1 MSQGKDLE
9 SANVVAFWSGKWKAA
24 QQNYPVHEL
33 ELLALVET
41 LKRFR
46 SVLHGTRF
54 IVRTDHKA
62 LEYFMKQ
69 RNLSAQQHRWL
80 DVLNEF
86 DFEIRYIPGDT
97 NGFADALSRI
107 YSYEPKGVA
116 RAGSEFIDEGEDI
129 TTKGTLKVHPV
140 YIETYLLS
148 VMNAVARRSS
158 RLANKP
164 APRYK
169 ETRDRKPQEEINEGW
184 EIVQEEQILPELP
197 KEPTENHPVE
207 TNEPEPAIVGQAHIK
222 DGNGLLEVSSGLGVS
237 FPECIENRYVQ

>member
-1 MSQGKDLE
+1 MERRATKLSSARVGTSLE
-9 SANVVAFWSGKWKAA
+9 
-24 QQNYPVHEL
+24 
-33 ELLALVET
+33 LVET

-46 SVLHGTRF
+46 GVLHGTRF

-69 RNLSAQQHRWL
+69 RNLSARQHRWL

-86 DFEIRYIPGDT
+86 DFEIRYIPGDI

-107 YSYEPKGVA
+107 YSDEPKGVA
-116 RAGSEFIDEGEDI
+116 RAESEFIDEGEGV

-158 RLANKP
+158 RSANKP

-169 ETRDRKPQEEINEGW
+169 ETRDRKPREETNEGW
-184 EIVQEEQILPELP
+184 EIVQDEQTLPELP
-197 KEPTENHPVE
+197 KEPTENHAVG
-207 TNEPEPAIVGQAHIK
+207 TNGPEPAIVGQAHTK
-222 DGNGLLEVSSGLGVS
+222 DGHNGLLELPSGLGIS